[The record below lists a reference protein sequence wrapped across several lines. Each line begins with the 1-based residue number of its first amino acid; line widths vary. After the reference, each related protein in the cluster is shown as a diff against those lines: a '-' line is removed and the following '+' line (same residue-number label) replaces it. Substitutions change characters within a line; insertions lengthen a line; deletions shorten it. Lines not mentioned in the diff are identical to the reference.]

1 VRTMET
7 KWKIKVVLIK
17 DGEEVSSMTVP
28 KAVYSRK
35 EINDV
40 LAGYE
45 DEMLGKQESST
56 QN

>member
-1 VRTMET
+1 MRTMET

-40 LAGYE
+40 LDGYE
-45 DEMLGKQESST
+45 DEMLGKIPKL
-56 QN
+56 